1 MQRAVVAG
9 LYAALTCLM
18 TWPIAAAPAAVRM
31 GGGADPALYVWTIGW
46 GTHALTTAPWAA
58 FNANIFFPYQ
68 HTLAYSENLL
78 GSALLVIPVM
88 WATGDA
94 LVATNVAALLSV
106 LLCGLGG
113 YYLARTL
120 GLSAPA
126 AFLCG
131 LIFAF
136 TPPRFARLG
145 QLHLTAV
152 QWVPFTLAFLHR
164 YLTGGRARHLRIALA
179 LLSLQALSSGHGA
192 ALLVLGCGI
201 MLAFHL
207 ARGGSVDPAR
217 RLRDVGVWGM
227 LALLPAALAF
237 IPYWLARRDVAIERI
252 HDDVGVTWSSHVSSP
267 THLHQAL
274 LSRMPDWAWLRQEPD
289 AYLFPGI
296 IVLLLAALAFG
307 RWRIRTEDA
316 GFSPRDVQLPPR
328 WVYLAMVVMT
338 WWMTIGPPWSIWRW
352 IYWMPGLNFIRV
364 PSRFTMLGVLALA
377 VLAAYGFER
386 LTRAWPQR
394 RRLLAAAA
402 LSGGLVAE
410 FAMMPV
416 DARPFRLEIPAID
429 RWLDTQPKPF
439 AIAEVPVSAMDDDAR
454 RGEVATM
461 YMLHSL
467 GHYQPTVLGYSG
479 AEPDSYRPLYDQLI
493 AFPSDESIRRLTD
506 LGVTYVVVHLE
517 YFTDEYRVEYL
528 ERIAQ
533 FRDRLTLV
541 HEEGLGQVYRL
552 PAR

>member
-9 LYAALTCLM
+9 LYAALTFFM
-18 TWPIAAAPAAVRM
+18 TWPLGVMTASMRL

-106 LLCGLGG
+106 LLCAYGG
-113 YYLARTL
+113 YYLGRTL
-120 GLSAPA
+120 GLSPAA

-152 QWVPFTLAFLHR
+152 QWVPFTLAFLHK
-164 YLTGGRARHLRIALA
+164 YLAQGQARHLRLA
-179 LLSLQALSSGHGA
+179 MAFLSLQALTSGHGA

-201 MLAFHL
+201 MLAFYL
-207 ARGGSVDPAR
+207 ARGGSIAPMQRV
-217 RLRDVGVWGM
+217 RDVGVWGAI
-227 LALLPAALAF
+227 ALVPAALAF
-237 IPYWLARRDVAIERI
+237 IPYWLAKRDVPIERV
-252 HDDVGVTWSSHVSSP
+252 HDDIGVTWASYVSSP
-267 THLHQAL
+267 THVHQTL
-274 LSRMPDWAWLRQEPD
+274 LSWMPDWEWLRQDPD
-289 AYLFPGI
+289 AFLFPGI
-296 IVLLLAALAFG
+296 VVLALVGVAL
-307 RWRIRTEDA
+307 WRRSEQA
-316 GFSPRDVQLPPR
+316 GAEAPALQWRDR
-328 WVYLAMVVMT
+328 WVYLTMVLVT
-338 WWMTIGPPWSIWRW
+338 WWMTIGPPLSIWRW

-377 VLAAYGFER
+377 VLAAYGFDR
-386 LTRAWPQR
+386 VTRAWPR
-394 RRLLAAAA
+394 RRSLLAASA
-402 LSGGLVAE
+402 LSVMLLAE
-410 FAMMPV
+410 FAMLPV
-416 DARPFRLEIPAID
+416 HGQPYTTEIPAID

-439 AIAEVPVSAMDDDAR
+439 AIAEVPVSTMDSDAR

-461 YMLHSL
+461 YMLHTL

-479 AEPDSYRPLYDQLI
+479 AEPDSYRGIYNTLI
-493 AFPSDESIRRLTD
+493 AFPSDNSIRRLTD

-528 ERIAQ
+528 ARLAKYS
-533 FRDRLTLV
+533 DRLTLV
-541 HEEGLGQVYRL
+541 HQEGLGQVYRL
-552 PAR
+552 ER